1 MHIQNRLLQAAQ
13 KLREQET
20 LLHRREASCKL
31 IKQQKEHWEQLKKQL
46 DRELKDVEQLEGVTL
61 QNFWHS
67 LKGTKDVAR
76 HKEQEEYLAAKMKF
90 DSANAALEN
99 LQNDLRRIDNALASL
114 GGVQTECQSA
124 LQEKERYL
132 LSYDKPESRR
142 LWEIAERLGCLQA
155 QVKELAEAIDAGQKA
170 SQGLSE
176 VDKSLSSAQGWG
188 IVDIIG
194 GGLIITAIKHSHI
207 GTARRQI
214 NQAQQQLRRFQT
226 ELADVQKTNNSL
238 EIGNIWIMADF
249 LLDGLLFDFIVQ
261 SQISDAQHRTW
272 QLELEIKATI
282 RDLRRLQRQSQQEA
296 EKLNEERQRLIEA
309 API

>member
-1 MHIQNRLLQAAQ
+1 MHIQDRLLQAAQ
-13 KLREQET
+13 KVREQET
-20 LLHRREASCKL
+20 LLHRREATCKS
-31 IKQQKEHWEQLKKQL
+31 IQQQKEYWQQLKIQL
-46 DRELKDVEQLEGVTL
+46 DSELKDVEQLDGFTL

-67 LKGTKDVAR
+67 IKGTKDVAR

-99 LQNDLRRIDNALASL
+99 LHNDLRRIGNDLASL
-114 GGVQTECQSA
+114 GDVQPEYRSA

-132 LSYDKPESRR
+132 LPSDKPESRR

-155 QVKELAEAIDAGQKA
+155 QDKELSEAISAGQKA
-170 SQGLSE
+170 SQGLTE
-176 VDKSLSSAQGWG
+176 VEKSLSSAQGWG
-188 IVDIIG
+188 VVDILG

-207 GTARRQI
+207 GTARHQI

-261 SQISDAQHRTW
+261 SRISDAQHRTR
-272 QLELEIKATI
+272 QLKREILATMQ
-282 RDLRRLQRQSQQEA
+282 DLQKLHRENQQEA

>member
-1 MHIQNRLLQAAQ
+1 MHVQDRLLQAAQ

-20 LLHRREASCKL
+20 LLHRREATCNL
-31 IKQQKEHWEQLKKQL
+31 IKQQKEHWQQLKKQL
-46 DRELKDVEQLEGVTL
+46 DSELKDVEQLDGFTL

-67 LKGTKDVAR
+67 IKGTKDVAR

-90 DSANAALEN
+90 DSANTALEN

-114 GGVQTECQSA
+114 GDVQTKYQSA
-124 LQEKERYL
+124 LQEKEQYL
-132 LSYDKPESRR
+132 LPSDGPESKR
-142 LWEIAERLGCLQA
+142 LWEITERLGCLQA
-155 QVKELAEAIDAGQKA
+155 QAKELAEAIDAGQKA
-170 SQGLSE
+170 SKGLAE
-176 VDKSLSSAQGWG
+176 VEKSLSSAQGWG
-188 IVDIIG
+188 VADILG
-194 GGLIITAIKHSHI
+194 GGLITTAIKHSHI

-238 EIGNIWIMADF
+238 EIGNIWTMADF

-261 SQISDAQHRTW
+261 SRISDAQHRTR
-272 QLELEIKATI
+272 QLKREILATMQ
-282 RDLRRLQRQSQQEA
+282 DLQKLQRENQQEA
-296 EKLNEERQRLIEA
+296 EKLNKERQRLIEA